1 MDLVQTLFSY
11 QLQGVSDSLD
21 SSKELR
27 HSLCCMENTTMQKP
41 EMGLAQEVTPSGI
54 RYCLYARKSTEQ
66 EDKQALSIESQ
77 VKEMQSLAER
87 EGLEIVEIK
96 REAHS
101 SKEVGQRPVYNELI
115 NEIRQGKFN
124 GILTW
129 APDRLSRNAGDL
141 GSVVDLMDQGLLQ
154 EIRTYGQKFTNNPNE
169 KFLLMILGSQAK
181 LENDNKMVNV
191 KRGLRARCEMGL
203 WPSVPPTGYL
213 SHSDRN
219 KKCEVVLDERRAD
232 VIKQMY
238 EKVAYDGWSGR
249 KLYHWLRDDIRFRTK
264 HGKPLTL
271 SNIYIILKSTFYYGE
286 FEYPKGSGQWYKG
299 IHEPIITKDLYLQVQ
314 KQITSDHLVRS
325 QDKEFA
331 FTKMLTCGLCGSGVT
346 ADEKFKN
353 LKDGT
358 QARYVYYG
366 CTKFRDKNC
375 KCGHIREED
384 LIEQMANIL
393 DTVSLDEIG
402 MKDKIKAEIESH
414 NEFQETVLGK
424 VVKEKIK
431 IKEIDIRNYAK
442 HILRKRPIYEKR
454 ELLKHLRSKL
464 VLKNKQ
470 LSLSN

>member
-1 MDLVQTLFSY
+1 MQI
-11 QLQGVSDSLD
+11 QNPLQ
-21 SSKELR
+21 
-27 HSLCCMENTTMQKP
+27 
-41 EMGLAQEVTPSGI
+41 VTPDEAI
-54 RYCLYARKSTEQ
+54 AIQPLKYCLYARKSTEQ

-77 VKEMQSLAER
+77 VREMQALAER
-87 EGLEIVEIK
+87 EGLQIVEIK

-115 NEIRQGKFN
+115 AEIKQGRFN

-141 GSVVDLMDQGLLQ
+141 GAVVDLMDQKLLH

-203 WPSVPPTGYL
+203 WPSVAPTGYL
-213 SHSDRN
+213 NHADRN
-219 KKCEVVLDERRAD
+219 RKCEVVVDEQRKD
-232 VIKQMY
+232 VIKQMF

-249 KLYHWLRDDIRFRTK
+249 KLFRWLKDDINFKTK
-264 HGKPLTL
+264 SGKPLTL

-286 FEYPKGSGQWYKG
+286 FEYPKNGGQWYKG
-299 IHEPIITKDLYLQVQ
+299 RHEPIISKDLYLQVQ
-314 KQITSDHLVRS
+314 GKITSDSVVHA

-331 FTKMLTCGLCGSGVT
+331 FTRMITCGLCGSGIT
-346 ADEKFKN
+346 ADEKFKK

-358 QARYVYYG
+358 TARYVYYG
-366 CTKFRDKNC
+366 CTKFRDKDC
-375 KCGHIREED
+375 PCGYTREED
-384 LIEQMANIL
+384 LIEQLANIL
-393 DTVSLDEIG
+393 DTVSLNEIG
-402 MKDKIKAEIESH
+402 MKEKIKTEIESH
-414 NEFQETVLGK
+414 TEFQESVLGK

-431 IKEIDIRNYAK
+431 IKEVDIRNFAK

-454 ELLKHLRSKL
+454 ELLSNLRSKL
-464 VLKNKQ
+464 VLKDKQ
-470 LSLSN
+470 ISLLN

>member
-1 MDLVQTLFSY
+1 
-11 QLQGVSDSLD
+11 
-21 SSKELR
+21 
-27 HSLCCMENTTMQKP
+27 METTQAP
-41 EMGLAQEVTPSGI
+41 AVGLAQGI
-54 RYCLYARKSTEQ
+54 DPPGIKYCLYARKSTEQ

-77 VKEMQSLAER
+77 VREMISLAER

-96 REAHS
+96 RESHS

-115 NEIRQGKFN
+115 AEIRQGKFN

-141 GSVVDLMDQGLLQ
+141 GSVVDLMDQKLLH

-219 KKCEVVLDERRAD
+219 KKCEVVLDEQRHE
-232 VIKQMY
+232 VIKQMF

-249 KLYHWLRDDIRFRTK
+249 KLFKWLAEDIRFKTK

-271 SNIYIILKSTFYYGE
+271 SNVYIILKSSFYYGE
-286 FEYPKGSGQWYKG
+286 FEYPKGGGQWYVGK
-299 IHEPIITKDLYLQVQ
+299 HEPIITKDLYNQVQ
-314 KQITSDHLVRS
+314 DKITNDHLVRT

-331 FTKMLTCGLCGSGVT
+331 FTKMITCGLCGSGVT
-346 ADEKFKN
+346 ADEKFKK

-358 QARYVYYG
+358 TNRYVYYG
-366 CTKFRDKNC
+366 CTKFKDKNC
-375 KCGHIREED
+375 PCGYIREED
-384 LIEQMANIL
+384 LVEQLANVL
-393 DTVSLDEIG
+393 DVISLDEIG
-402 MKDKIKAEIESH
+402 MKDRIRTEIESH
-414 NEFQETVLGK
+414 NEFQESVLGQKSAK
-424 VVKEKIK
+424 VKVREV
-431 IKEIDIRNYAK
+431 DIRNYAK
-442 HILRKRPIYEKR
+442 HILRKRPIHEKR
-454 ELLKHLRSKL
+454 ELLCHLRSRM
-464 VLKNKQ
+464 VLRDKQ
-470 LSLSN
+470 ITLLKTE

>member
-1 MDLVQTLFSY
+1 M
-11 QLQGVSDSLD
+11 
-21 SSKELR
+21 KI
-27 HSLCCMENTTMQKP
+27 QKP
-41 EMGLAQEVTPSGI
+41 LQVTPDEVVPI
-54 RYCLYARKSTEQ
+54 KYCLYARKSTEQ

-77 VKEMQSLAER
+77 VKEMISLAER
-87 EGLEIVEIK
+87 EGLKIVEIK
-96 REAHS
+96 RESHS

-141 GSVVDLMDQGLLQ
+141 GSVVDLMDQKLLH

-219 KKCEVVLDERRAD
+219 KKCEVVLDEQRSY
-232 VIKQMY
+232 VIKQMF

-249 KLYHWLRDDIRFRTK
+249 KLFKWLAEDIRFKTK

-271 SNIYIILKSTFYYGE
+271 SNVYIILKSTFYYGE
-286 FEYPKGSGQWYKG
+286 FEYPKESGQWYVGK
-299 IHEPIITKDLYLQVQ
+299 HEPIITKDLYNQVQ
-314 KQITSDHLVRS
+314 EKITNDHIVRT

-331 FTKMLTCGLCGSGVT
+331 FTRMITCGLCGSGIT
-346 ADEKFKN
+346 ADEKFKK

-358 QARYVYYG
+358 TNRYVYYG
-366 CTKFRDKNC
+366 CTKFKDKNC
-375 KCGHIREED
+375 QCGYVREED
-384 LIEQMANIL
+384 LIEQLANVL
-393 DTVSLDEIG
+393 DVISLDEIG
-402 MKDKIKAEIESH
+402 MKDRIRAEIESH
-414 NEFQETVLGK
+414 NEFQESVLGRE
-424 VVKEKIK
+424 VKEKIK
-431 IKEIDIRNYAK
+431 IKEVDIRNYAK
-442 HILRKRPIYEKR
+442 HILRKRPLYEKR
-454 ELLKHLRSKL
+454 ELLSHLKSKL
-464 VLKNKQ
+464 TLKDKM

>member
-1 MDLVQTLFSY
+1 M
-11 QLQGVSDSLD
+11 
-21 SSKELR
+21 KI
-27 HSLCCMENTTMQKP
+27 ENKQHEKIEEIIP
-41 EMGLAQEVTPSGI
+41 I
-54 RYCLYARKSTEQ
+54 KYCLYARKSTEQ

-77 VKEMQSLAER
+77 VREMISLAER

-96 REAHS
+96 RESHS

-141 GSVVDLMDQGLLQ
+141 GSVVDLMDQKLLH

-219 KKCEVVLDERRAD
+219 RKCEVMKDEHRAD

-249 KLYHWLRDDIRFRTK
+249 KLFKWLSEDIRFKTK
-264 HGKPLTL
+264 NEKPLTL
-271 SNIYIILKSTFYYGE
+271 SNVYIILKSTFYYGE
-286 FEYPKGSGQWYKG
+286 FEYPKGSGQWYVGK
-299 IHEPIITKDLYLQVQ
+299 HEPIVTKDLYNQVQ
-314 KQITSDHLVRS
+314 DKISNDHLTKT

-331 FTKMLTCGLCGSGVT
+331 FTKMITCGLCGSGIT
-346 ADEKFKN
+346 ADEKFKK

-358 QARYVYYG
+358 TNRYVYYG
-366 CTKFRDKNC
+366 CTKFKDKNC
-375 KCGHIREED
+375 QCGHIREED
-384 LIEQMANIL
+384 LIEQLANIL

-402 MKDKIKAEIESH
+402 MKDRIRTEIESH
-414 NEFQETVLGK
+414 NEFQESVLGK
-424 VVKEKIK
+424 EVKEKIK
-431 IKEIDIRNYAK
+431 IKEVDIRNYAK
-442 HILRKRPIYEKR
+442 HILRKRPLHEKR
-454 ELLKHLRSKL
+454 ELLSHLRSKL
-464 VLKNKQ
+464 VLSEKR
-470 LSLSN
+470 LSLVS

>member
-1 MDLVQTLFSY
+1 
-11 QLQGVSDSLD
+11 
-21 SSKELR
+21 
-27 HSLCCMENTTMQKP
+27 METTQAP
-41 EMGLAQEVTPSGI
+41 AVGLAQAVDASGI
-54 RYCLYARKSTEQ
+54 KYCLYARKSMEQ

-77 VKEMQSLAER
+77 VREMLALAER
-87 EGLEIVEIK
+87 EGLNIVEIK
-96 REAHS
+96 RESHS
-101 SKEVGQRPVYNELI
+101 SKEVGQRPVYNELMA
-115 NEIRQGKFN
+115 EIRQGKFN

-141 GSVVDLMDQGLLQ
+141 GSVVDLMDQKLLH

-219 KKCEVVLDERRAD
+219 RKCEVVLDEQRAN
-232 VIKQMY
+232 VIKQMF

-249 KLYHWLRDDIRFRTK
+249 KLFRWLKDDIRFKTK
-264 HGKPLTL
+264 NGKPLTL

-286 FEYPKGSGQWYKG
+286 FEYPKGGGQWYVGK
-299 IHEPIITKDLYLQVQ
+299 HDPIITKDLYNQVQ
-314 KQITSDHLVRS
+314 GKITSDYAVRV

-331 FTKMLTCGLCGSGVT
+331 FTKMITCGLCGSGVT
-346 ADEKFKN
+346 ADEKFKQ

-358 QARYVYYG
+358 TNRYVYYG
-366 CTKFRDKNC
+366 CTKFKDKNC
-375 KCGHIREED
+375 PCGYLREEE
-384 LIEQMANIL
+384 LIEQLANIF

-414 NEFQETVLGK
+414 NEFQESVLGQKSAK
-424 VVKEKIK
+424 VKVREV
-431 IKEIDIRNYAK
+431 DIRNYVK

-454 ELLKHLRSKL
+454 ELLCHLRSKL
-464 VLKNKQ
+464 VLKEKR
-470 LSLSN
+470 LSLI

>member
-1 MDLVQTLFSY
+1 
-11 QLQGVSDSLD
+11 
-21 SSKELR
+21 
-27 HSLCCMENTTMQKP
+27 MENTTIQKP
-41 EMGLAQEVTPSGI
+41 EMGLAQEVSPSGI

-115 NEIRQGKFN
+115 SEIRQGKFN

-141 GSVVDLMDQGLLQ
+141 GSVVDLMDQGLLH
-154 EIRTYGQKFTNNPNE
+154 EIRTYGQRFTNNPNE

-219 KKCEVVLDERRAD
+219 RKCEVILDERRAD

-314 KQITSDHLVRS
+314 KQITSDHLVRA

-331 FTKMLTCGLCGSGVT
+331 FTKMLTCGLCGSGIT

-402 MKDKIKAEIESH
+402 MKDKIRAEIESH
-414 NEFQETVLGK
+414 NEFQESVLGK

-464 VLKNKQ
+464 VLKDKTLTLIQ
-470 LSLSN
+470 

>member
-1 MDLVQTLFSY
+1 M
-11 QLQGVSDSLD
+11 
-21 SSKELR
+21 
-27 HSLCCMENTTMQKP
+27 CCMENTIQKP
-41 EMGLAQEVTPSGI
+41 EMGLAQEVSPSGVK
-54 RYCLYARKSTEQ
+54 YCLYARKSTEQ

-77 VKEMQSLAER
+77 VREMITLAER

-96 REAHS
+96 RESHS

-115 NEIRQGKFN
+115 DEIRQGKFN

-141 GSVVDLMDQGLLQ
+141 GSVVDLMDQGLLH

-219 KKCEVVLDERRAD
+219 KKCEVVLDEQRAD

-249 KLYHWLRDDIRFRTK
+249 KLFYWLKDDIRFRTK

-286 FEYPKGSGQWYKG
+286 FEYPKGGGQWYKG
-299 IHEPIITKDLYLQVQ
+299 IHDPIITKDLYLQVQ
-314 KQITSDHLVRS
+314 DRITSDHVVRD
-325 QDKEFA
+325 QNKEFA
-331 FTKMLTCGLCGSGVT
+331 FTRMITCGLCGSGVT
-346 ADEKFKN
+346 ADEKFKK

-358 QARYVYYG
+358 TNRYVYYG

-375 KCGHIREED
+375 PCGYVREED
-384 LIEQMANIL
+384 LIEQLANVL
-393 DTVSLDEIG
+393 DVVSLDEIG
-402 MKDKIKAEIESH
+402 MKDRIKAEIESH
-414 NEFQETVLGK
+414 NEFQESVLGK
-424 VVKEKIK
+424 EVKEKIK

-442 HILRKRPIYEKR
+442 HILRKRPLHEKR

-464 VLKNKQ
+464 ILKDKAV
-470 LSLSN
+470 SIEK